1 VYLNVRKELKIAK
14 EATGMVKK
22 ILKPV
27 EPLIPVS
34 KAKDLDHEEEKSD
47 VKVEKES
54 KHKVQEIK
62 DFEIHMLT
70 NKRSPR
76 TIKTYLGQVS
86 LMLQWINKPVREI
99 TLEDLEKYKT
109 YMSIEK
115 EYSKASMYIHI
126 KAIQAFFLFLEM
138 NIAEKMIPPKRSA
151 SLPKYLSEEE
161 MARIF
166 EAARNDEVNG
176 IRDYAIITVL
186 GFTGLRL
193 SELCNLNIEDIDF
206 SEKTIKVR
214 SGKGDKDRVVIFE
227 EKTEEALKK
236 HLTYKDR
243 HFCKNEPSA
252 LFVSGKKERIASNS
266 VEVLVTKYAKI
277 AGINKV
283 VTPHVLRHTM
293 ATTLLKHGAD
303 IRIIQQL
310 LGHSSIATTM
320 IYTHVDEGMLKKAYD
335 KSKPEYK

>member
-1 VYLNVRKELKIAK
+1 
-14 EATGMVKK
+14 MVKK
-22 ILKPV
+22 SLKPV
-27 EPLIPVS
+27 EPLIPES
-34 KAKDLDHEEEKSD
+34 KPKNQDLEQEKS
-47 VKVEKES
+47 ETKEVRGS
-54 KHKVQEIK
+54 KYKFQELN

-76 TIKTYLGQVS
+76 TIKNYLCQVS
-86 LMLQWINKPVREI
+86 QMLEWVNKPVRKI
-99 TLEDLEKYKT
+99 TSEDLEKYKT

-115 EYSKASMYIHI
+115 NYSKASMYIHI
-126 KAIQAFFLFLEM
+126 KAIQAFFTFLEM
-138 NIAEKMIPPKRSA
+138 VVAEKMVPPKRSA

-161 MARIF
+161 MAKLF

-186 GFTGLRL
+186 GYTGLRL
-193 SELCNLNIEDIDF
+193 SELCNLDVEDIDF
-206 SEKTIKVR
+206 TEKTIKVR

-227 EKTEEALKK
+227 DKTEEALKK

-243 HFCKNEPSA
+243 HFSKEEPSA
-252 LFVSGKKERIASNS
+252 LFVSAKKERIATNS
-266 VEVLVTKYAKI
+266 VEALVTKYTKI

-310 LGHSSIATTM
+310 LGHSSIATTQ
-320 IYTHVDEGMLKKAYD
+320 IYTHVDEDMLKKAYS

>member
-1 VYLNVRKELKIAK
+1 MVEEAIGMAK
-14 EATGMVKK
+14 KT
-22 ILKPV
+22 LKPV
-27 EPLIPVS
+27 EPLIPVN
-34 KAKDLDHEEEKSD
+34 KAKEPDLNENKSD
-47 VKVEKES
+47 AKVEKEP
-54 KHKVQEIK
+54 KHKTQELK

-76 TIKTYLGQVS
+76 TIKTYLGQVA

-99 TLEDLEKYKT
+99 TSEDLEKYKT

-138 NIAEKMIPPKRSA
+138 NIAEKMVPPKRSA

-161 MARIF
+161 MARLF
-166 EAARNDEVNG
+166 EAAQNDEVNG
-176 IRDYAIITVL
+176 IRDYAILTVL

-243 HFCKNEPSA
+243 HFSKDEPSA
-252 LFVSGKKERIASNS
+252 LFVSAKKERIASNS
-266 VEVLVTKYAKI
+266 VEALVTKYAKI
-277 AGINKV
+277 AGINKI

-310 LGHSSIATTM
+310 LGHSSIATTQ

>member
-1 VYLNVRKELKIAK
+1 
-14 EATGMVKK
+14 MSKK
-22 ILKPV
+22 TLKPV
-27 EPLIPVS
+27 EALIPSTKV
-34 KAKDLDHEEEKSD
+34 EIQNQEEKPSD
-47 VKVEKES
+47 KIKMKEP
-54 KHKVQEIK
+54 KFKIQEVK
-62 DFEIHMLT
+62 DFEVHMLT

-86 LMLQWINKPVREI
+86 LMLHWINKPAREI
-99 TLEDLEKYKT
+99 TSEDLEKYKT
-109 YMSIEK
+109 YMSIER

-138 NIAEKMIPPKRSA
+138 NVAEKMVPPKRSA

-161 MARIF
+161 MARLF
-166 EAARNDEVNG
+166 EAAKGDVVNG
-176 IRDYAIITVL
+176 LRDYAILTVL

-236 HLTYKDR
+236 HLTYKDK
-243 HFCKNEPSA
+243 HFSKDEPSA
-252 LFVSGKKERIASNS
+252 LFVSAKKERIAPNS
-266 VEVLVTKYAKI
+266 VELLVTKYAKI

-310 LGHSSIATTM
+310 LGHSSIATTQ